1 MPEIGISST
10 MLRER
15 VRAGAPTTYLMPEVV
30 RNYIDRH
37 QLYRGGHP
45 A

>member
-15 VRAGAPTTYLMPEVV
+15 ARTGRPTTYLMPGSV
-30 RNYIDRH
+30 RRYIDEH
-37 QLYRGGHP
+37 QLYMGGP
-45 A
+45 QR